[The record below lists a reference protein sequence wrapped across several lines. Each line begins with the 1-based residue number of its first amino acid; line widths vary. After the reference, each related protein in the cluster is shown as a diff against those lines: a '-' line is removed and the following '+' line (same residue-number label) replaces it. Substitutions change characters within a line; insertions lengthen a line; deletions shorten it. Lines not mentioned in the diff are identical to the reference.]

1 MTTHV
6 RATTN
11 LHWAGP
17 GWSVEKD
24 VADLESLVK
33 AGATRIGAQ
42 ECRPQVIVDFLA
54 ANPSWAWAGDDETLD
69 RPAYSVVPIFYDASV
84 YSCEPSFSAVFLDD
98 DGKLGPKGAG
108 EDVIK
113 VKVIACPI
121 FTDLATGV
129 RFRDFNL
136 HQIVSAFNASVPK
149 PERDRRKAAWDKVNA
164 AVRAIVLGDTTHG
177 LPVIGGGDWNATRAQ
192 VGLL

>member
-1 MTTHV
+1 MTQHV

-24 VADLESLVK
+24 VADLEALVK

-42 ECRPQVIVDFLA
+42 ECRRQVIVGFLA
-54 ANPSWAWAGDDETLD
+54 ANPSWSWAGDAATLE
-69 RPAYSVVPIFYDASV
+69 RPAYRVVPIFYDATV
-84 YSCEPSFSAVFLDD
+84 YSCEPSFIAVPI
-98 DGKLGPKGAG
+98 GELGPKGAG
-108 EDVIK
+108 EDRIDH
-113 VKVIACPI
+113 KVIACPI
-121 FTDLATGV
+121 FTDRETGV

-136 HQIVSAFNASVPK
+136 HQIVSKDKRGLSDE
-149 PERDRRKAAWDKVNA
+149 ERRNRQRAWNKVNA

-177 LPVIGGGDWNATRAQ
+177 LPVIGGGDWNATRDQ
-192 VGLL
+192 VGSLS